1 MTVDNLKKGNEI
13 ECRIYELEKMQ
24 KWLEDVEGRSVSI
37 IASGCTVNDTVYLS
51 DDMRTAML
59 GMCIGERARLVKE
72 FEEL

>member
-1 MTVDNLKKGNEI
+1 MTVDDLKRGNEI
-13 ECRIYELEKMQ
+13 ERRIYELEKMQ
-24 KWLEDVEGRSVSI
+24 NWLENEKRSVSI

-51 DDMRTAML
+51 DDMRNVVL

>member
-13 ECRIYELEKMQ
+13 ERRIYELEKMQ
-24 KWLEDVEGRSVSI
+24 NWLENEKRSVSI
-37 IASGCTVNDTVYLS
+37 IVSGCTVNDTVLLS

-59 GMCIGERARLVKE
+59 GMCIGERARLIKE

>member
-1 MTVDNLKKGNEI
+1 MKVDDLKRGSEI
-13 ECRIYELEKMQ
+13 ERRIYELEKMQ
-24 KWLEDVEGRSVSI
+24 NWLENEKRSVSI

-51 DDMRTAML
+51 DDMRNVVL